1 MAMSKKV
8 VIKVGTS
15 TLLDEGKKLNEKK
28 IEELSEQIATIWK
41 NGYRVIL
48 VTSGAIVTGMK
59 ILSWDERPK
68 RIVDSQVCAAVG
80 QGELIHMYFEKFR
93 RHNIYI
99 GQILLTRDDFSHR
112 ERYLNL
118 RNTLTRM
125 LELNIL
131 PIINEND
138 TVSVEEIRIGDND
151 TLSAIVASKICAD
164 YLILLTDVDGL
175 YPDEPQKCIKENIK
189 PIPEVHRIT
198 DEIEKLAGYSAYGS
212 FGVGG
217 MKTKIE
223 AAKIVTRSGGTV
235 IIANGKIENVLLRIL
250 LNKEQIGT
258 KFLPV
263 KEFTQRERWIAFGR
277 RMKGKIYVDDGAKE
291 ALILKNKS
299 LLPTGIVRVEGKF
312 RAGDMVSINDLE
324 GNEIARGLVYYSS
337 EEIEKIKGKKSSE
350 IPSILGEDKGYEEVI
365 HRDNMVIL

>member
-1 MAMSKKV
+1 MSEKV
-8 VIKVGTS
+8 VIKIGTS
-15 TLLDEGKKLNEKK
+15 TLLDENKKLSENKM
-28 IEELSEQIATIWK
+28 EELSTQIATIWER
-41 NGYRVIL
+41 GYKIIL

-68 RIVDSQVCAAVG
+68 KIVDSQVCAAVG
-80 QGELIHMYFEKFR
+80 QGELIHMYSEKFR
-93 RHNIYI
+93 KHNIHI

-118 RNTLTRM
+118 RNTLIRM
-125 LELNIL
+125 LELSIM

-138 TVSVEEIRIGDND
+138 TVCVEEIRIGDND
-151 TLSAIVASKICAD
+151 TLSALVASKIGAD

-189 PIPEVHRIT
+189 PIPEVRYIT
-198 DEIEKLAGYSAYGS
+198 DEIERLAGCPAYGS
-212 FGVGG
+212 FGTGG

-235 IIANGKIENVLLRIL
+235 IIANGKVENVLPRIL

-263 KEFTQRERWIAFGR
+263 KKFTQRERWIAFGMR
-277 RMKGKIYVDDGAKE
+277 VKGRIYIDNGAKE
-291 ALILKNKS
+291 AVILKNKS
-299 LLPTGIVRVEGKF
+299 LLPSGIVKVDGKF
-312 RAGDMVSINDLE
+312 RTGDMVSICDLQGKE
-324 GNEIARGLVYYSS
+324 VARGFVYYSS
-337 EEIEKIKGKKSSE
+337 EEIEKIKGRKSSE